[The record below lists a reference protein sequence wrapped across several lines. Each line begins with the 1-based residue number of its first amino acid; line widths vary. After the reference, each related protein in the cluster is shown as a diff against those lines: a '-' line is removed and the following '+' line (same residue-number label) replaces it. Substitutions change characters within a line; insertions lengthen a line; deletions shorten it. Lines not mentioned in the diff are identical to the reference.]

1 MNYPELERLRAEAYA
16 MLKPSR
22 IAHVRGCEEEAARL
36 AARWDADETDARMAA
51 IVHDCT
57 KKEPLER
64 QLELCRKYG
73 LVPDAE
79 EEKSA
84 ALLHSKTGAAVAK
97 NVFGLPDRV
106 CEAVKWHTTGKPDM
120 SLLEKIIYLA
130 DFIEPTRSFDG
141 LDRVRLL
148 AYEDI
153 DRAIAEAMR
162 LSLENM
168 GERGIEPHK
177 NTVEAL
183 AFLTEKIK
191 DRTK

>member
-64 QLELCRKYG
+64 QLELCREYG
-73 LVPDAE
+73 ISPDE
-79 EEKSA
+79 DEEKSA

-97 NVFGLPDRV
+97 SMFGLTDSV

-120 SLLEKIIYLA
+120 SILEKIIYLA
-130 DFIEPTRSFDG
+130 DFIEPTRSFEG

-168 GERGIEPHK
+168 GERGVTPHR
-177 NTVEAL
+177 NTVDAL
-183 AFLTEKIK
+183 EYLTEKIK
-191 DRTK
+191 DRKK

>member
-1 MNYPELERLRAEAYA
+1 SP
-16 MLKPSR
+16 
-22 IAHVRGCEEEAARL
+22 
-36 AARWDADETDARMAA
+36 DED
-51 IVHDCT
+51 
-57 KKEPLER
+57 
-64 QLELCRKYG
+64 
-73 LVPDAE
+73 

-97 NVFGLPDRV
+97 SMFGLTDSV

-120 SLLEKIIYLA
+120 SILEKIIYLA
-130 DFIEPTRSFDG
+130 DFIEPTRSFEG

-168 GERGIEPHK
+168 GERGVTPHR
-177 NTVEAL
+177 NTVDAL
-183 AFLTEKIK
+183 EYLTEKIK
-191 DRTK
+191 DRKK